1 MRSVIDPQ
9 RYACIGSR
17 SDLIRATSS
26 KGNNMSTVVR
36 RWTST
41 LAATTIIATA
51 GVLAPL
57 PALAAPGQPG
67 DRPLAQPVDVEQTD
81 GLNIVGRVDGANR
94 FETAV
99 EISQLTFADAEDA
112 DPEFPEFDGTA
123 DSVVLARADN
133 FADGLAGVP
142 LAVAENGP
150 LLLTPTETLNED
162 TAEEIDRV
170 LTPGQTVFVL
180 GGEMAISAEVEQE
193 LVTRGYAVERLE
205 GANRFETAVAIAE
218 QISPD
223 PQSVFVTTGTNFP
236 DALSAGPAAVF
247 TGLVVDEDFNFESTG
262 VVVLTD
268 GDEMPA
274 ATATYLDTN
283 AGDTA
288 FFAGVGGPAVTALN
302 GDGYMGFTPFVGGN
316 RYETA
321 ALVAD
326 VFVFEDP
333 EGGDPVGPFS
343 TGMASGLAF
352 PDAMSGGSFSARF
365 FEPLLLT
372 DPSTLPSATRGY
384 LNEFREDIV
393 AVLIY
398 GGPTAVSDD
407 VAGEILGAIR

>member
-1 MRSVIDPQ
+1 
-9 RYACIGSR
+9 
-17 SDLIRATSS
+17 
-26 KGNNMSTVVR
+26 MSTAVR

-57 PALAAPGQPG
+57 PALAAPAEPG
-67 DRPLAQPVDVEQTD
+67 DRPLAEPVDVEQTD
-81 GLNIVGRVDGANR
+81 GLNFVGRVDGENR
-94 FETAV
+94 FQTAV
-99 EISQLTFADAEDA
+99 EISRLTFVDAEFG

-123 DSVVLARADN
+123 DSVVLARADD

-150 LLLTPTETLNED
+150 LLLTPTATLNED

-170 LTPGQTVFVL
+170 LFPGQTVFVL
-180 GGEMAISAEVEQE
+180 GGELAISAEVEQE
-193 LVTRGYAVERLE
+193 LESRGYVVDRLE

-247 TGLVVDEDFNFESTG
+247 TGLVVDEEEFFFDSTG
-262 VVVLTD
+262 VVVLTN

-274 ATATYLDTN
+274 ATAAYLDAN
-283 AGDTA
+283 AGGT

-302 GDGYMGFTPFVGGN
+302 DDGYEGFTPFVGGN

-321 ALVAD
+321 ALVAE
-326 VFVFEDP
+326 VFVAEDP
-333 EGGDPVGPFS
+333 ETGDRFGPFS
-343 TGMASGLAF
+343 TGMASGVAF

-372 DPSTLPSATRGY
+372 SPSALPGATRGY
-384 LNEFREDIV
+384 LNAFREDII

>member
-1 MRSVIDPQ
+1 
-9 RYACIGSR
+9 
-17 SDLIRATSS
+17 
-26 KGNNMSTVVR
+26 MSTAVR

-57 PALAAPGQPG
+57 PALAAPAEPG
-67 DRPLAQPVDVEQTD
+67 GRPLAQPVDVEQTD
-81 GLNIVGRVDGANR
+81 GLNVVGRVDGANR
-94 FETAV
+94 FQTAV
-99 EISQLTFADAEDA
+99 EISLLTFVDAEFG

-123 DSVVLARADN
+123 DSVVLARGDD

-150 LLLTPTETLNED
+150 LLLTPTAALNED

-170 LTPGQTVFVL
+170 LFPGQTVFVL
-180 GGEMAISAEVEQE
+180 GGELAISADVERE
-193 LVTRGYAVERLE
+193 LVARGYVVERLE

-247 TGLVVDEDFNFESTG
+247 TGFVVDEGEEEFSFDSTG

-274 ATATYLDTN
+274 ATATYLDAN

-302 GDGYMGFTPFVGGN
+302 GDGYAGFTPFVGGN

-333 EGGDPVGPFS
+333 ETGDRFGPLF

-352 PDAMSGGSFSARF
+352 PDAMSGGSASARF

-384 LNEFREDIV
+384 LNEFREDIFG
-393 AVLIY
+393 VLIY